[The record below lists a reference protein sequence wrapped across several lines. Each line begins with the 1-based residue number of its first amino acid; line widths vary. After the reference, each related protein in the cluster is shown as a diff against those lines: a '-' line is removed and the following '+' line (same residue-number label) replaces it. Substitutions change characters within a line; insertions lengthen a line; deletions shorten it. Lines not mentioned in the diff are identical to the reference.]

1 MDSTAPRIRVAALVR
16 WQGRV
21 LLCRQEKPGK
31 EYWLLP
37 GGGVEAGETIGSALQ
52 RELEEELGIRDELV
66 FEGPIAVAESI
77 APGWS
82 PGQRHVV
89 HVVFGA
95 DLSHRSLGDV
105 EPHDAAIRGL
115 RLFSLDELEDIV
127 VHPPMKRF
135 IERWRPGDPAMYLGS
150 LWIR

>member
-1 MDSTAPRIRVAALVR
+1 MEPRVRVSALLR
-16 WQGRV
+16 WQERV

-37 GGGVEAGETIGSALQ
+37 GGGVDGGESLSDALK
-52 RELEEELGIRDELV
+52 RELGEELGLWDDLL

-77 APGWS
+77 APEWT

-89 HVVFGA
+89 HIVFGA
-95 DLSHRSLGDV
+95 DFSHRSLEDV
-105 EPHDAAIRGL
+105 ESHDAAVRGL
-115 RLFSLDELEDIV
+115 RLFSLDDLEEIV
-127 VHPPMKRF
+127 LHPPMKRF
-135 IERWRPGDPAMYLGS
+135 VQRWRPGDPAVYLGS